1 MFLKKL
7 LIEERGDDALANI
20 AVVTDSTSDIGAELA
35 KEFDITVIPLSVV
48 HRGVVYKDG
57 VDLTPSEFY
66 PILEEAG
73 EELPTSSQPSPQEF
87 WDIYKPLLD
96 SGKEILSFHISKG
109 LSSTVDVAR
118 MVASE
123 LAPERIHVV
132 DTQSISFGIAGQ
144 AIEAARLAM
153 EGFTVKDILER
164 VSRLKDQAEVLF
176 SLDTLYYLQR
186 GGRIGKVSSV
196 VGTLLKIK
204 PIVRVEEGIY
214 VPLAKVRSMKQAI
227 GGMVEFLEAKFRRRG
242 VSIAVGHGQGFEYAQ
257 SLLKLALEKLNVKGA
272 PSLFE
277 VGPVIGVHTG
287 PGTVGIYARPV
298 EY

>member
-1 MFLKKL
+1 MA
-7 LIEERGDDALANI
+7 DI
-20 AVVTDSTSDIGAELA
+20 AVVTDSTSDIGTELA
-35 KEFDITVIPLSVV
+35 RKFGITVIPLSIVY
-48 HRGVVYKDG
+48 GGMVYKDG
-57 VDLTPSEFY
+57 VDLTPSDFY
-66 PILEEAG
+66 PMLEQAG
-73 EELPTSSQPSPQEF
+73 NEELPTSSQPSPQEF
-87 WDIYKPLLD
+87 FDVYKPLVD
-96 SGKEILSFHISKG
+96 SGKEVLSFHISKG

-123 LAPERIHVV
+123 LAPERVHVV

-153 EGFTVKDILER
+153 AGFSAQEILER

-227 GGMVEFLEAKFRRRG
+227 SGMVEFLESKFKRRA
-242 VSIAVGHGQGFEYAQ
+242 VSIAVGHGQGLEYAQ
-257 SLLKLALEKLNVKGA
+257 SLRELARDKLNVKGN
-272 PSLFE
+272 PYFFE

-287 PGTVGIYARPV
+287 PGTVGIYARPI